1 LEIENQQNAI
11 RFPKSVS
18 ILGGVMNRLF
28 IVLMLSCVTLWGNFT
43 VDYGG
48 NKASEEMYVQ
58 TIDGQEYL
66 RINELTKAFQAKMN
80 ADMIQQRLYL
90 NLYDQQLIF
99 LLESSYLEFNGEVYN
114 MKLPLLN
121 REGKYYVPISFVQ
134 HLLPLFFPDKIEFKG
149 RKIKAKNVN
158 DTSLRVIVLDP
169 GHGGKDPGAVG
180 FSKKIYEKDI
190 VLSIA
195 KKLKILLEKH
205 LDVVVLLTR
214 EDDLFVSLQDRTKF
228 ANQNHANLFIS
239 LHCNAHRRA
248 TAGGME
254 VYYLSTAKTDDA
266 RAVEALE
273 NAVVYEYE
281 GGTEAVQK
289 YDDLSFIL
297 ADMAQ
302 NEHLKES
309 NELAIRLQQD
319 LITATNLQDRGV
331 KQANFYVLRGAF
343 MPAVLVELGFLSNRE
358 EEKLLS
364 SNAFQEKLANALFEG
379 IKNFKIKYDK
389 MQ

>member
-134 HLLPLFFPDKIEFKG
+134 HLLPLFFPDKIEVKG